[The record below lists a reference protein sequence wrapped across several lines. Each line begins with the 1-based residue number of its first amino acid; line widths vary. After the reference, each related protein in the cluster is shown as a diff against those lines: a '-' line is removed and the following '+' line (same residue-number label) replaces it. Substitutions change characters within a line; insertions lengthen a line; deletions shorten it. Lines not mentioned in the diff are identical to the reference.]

1 MFLIVSLS
9 DYIISDFFFA
19 RQQASTK
26 KLTNGTSGIAS
37 YGSTESPS
45 RFDSGDL
52 DELFPERVHHRSP
65 SVQCF

>member
-1 MFLIVSLS
+1 MLTKFEFI
-9 DYIISDFFFA
+9 

-26 KLTNGTSGIAS
+26 TLTAGGPSTS
-37 YGSTESPS
+37 YGSTTAPS

-65 SVQCF
+65 SVCNSFVFVTITAFRV